1 MLHIRIVTE
10 ADITELK
17 DLFRETV
24 LHINIQDYTLEE
36 IEDWASC
43 GNTDEHWKDL
53 IDKFHFFVAENE
65 MEQIVGFAS
74 ISNEGYLHSMF
85 VHKDYQNMGIA
96 SKLYEK
102 IEQFARENKIYRISS
117 EVSITAKPFF
127 QRQGFGIEK
136 EQNSQAKNL
145 FLTNY
150 LMYKEI
156 EQ

>member
-10 ADITELK
+10 ADIAEIK

-43 GNTDEHWKDL
+43 GNTDEHWKNL

>member
-74 ISNEGYLHSMF
+74 ISDEGYLHSMF

-117 EVSITAKPFF
+117 EVSITAKLFF